1 MSESLVMRPLCWQCN
16 TELIWGGDHDP
27 EHDID
32 EHLIVTNY
40 SCPNCKA
47 FYLMYWGSADGEE
60 S

>member
-1 MSESLVMRPLCWQCN
+1 MVMRPLCWQCN
-16 TELIWGGDHDP
+16 TEVIWGGDHDP